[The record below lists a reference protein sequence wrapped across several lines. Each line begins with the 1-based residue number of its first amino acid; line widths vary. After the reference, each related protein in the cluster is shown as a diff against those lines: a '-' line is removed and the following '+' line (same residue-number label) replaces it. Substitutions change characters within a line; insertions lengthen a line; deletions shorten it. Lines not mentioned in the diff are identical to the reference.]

1 MLFRSGTEQEVQ
13 DVCSV
18 AINIFRQLMVYL
30 APVLPEL
37 TNNAK
42 AFLNIDSLD
51 FASRN
56 QWLLGHKINKFKPLM
71 QRIEEKDI
79 EAMVEDSKASLT
91 QADAPTA
98 IDNSKPATNDKAPAI
113 NADAEQT
120 DYIGIEDFAKVE
132 MKVAHVLECNH
143 VEGADK
149 LLQFTLDVGEDK
161 PRNVFSGIRK
171 FYEPEQLIN
180 KKVICVTNLAPRKMK
195 FGVSEGMV
203 LSTGEP
209 KTGLTIVTLP
219 DACVVGDVLA

>member
-1 MLFRSGTEQEVQ
+1 
-13 DVCSV
+13 
-18 AINIFRQLMVYL
+18 MVYL

-37 TNNAK
+37 TANAK
-42 AFLNIDSLD
+42 AFLNIDDLS

-71 QRIEEKDI
+71 QRIEEKDVA
-79 EAMVEDSKASLT
+79 AMVEDSKASLA

-98 IDNSKPATNDKAPAI
+98 SSNNNNSDNKTAVVNTQPVPAANTDSEAGQA
-113 NADAEQT
+113 

-132 MKVAHVLECNH
+132 MKVAHVLACNY

-171 FYEPEQLIN
+171 FYEPEQLLD

-195 FGVSEGMV
+195 FGISEGMV
-203 LSTGEP
+203 LSTGNP
-209 KTGLTIVTLP
+209 KTQLTVVTLP
-219 DACVVGDVLA
+219 DNCVIGDVLA